1 MSTDIDG
8 VALWKL
14 YVFPTAKKVIKS
26 KEKLKCC
33 YLQATEGRNETHH

>member
-14 YVFPTAKKVIKS
+14 YVFPTAKKKVIKS
-26 KEKLKCC
+26 KEK
-33 YLQATEGRNETHH
+33 